1 MGSEKFEEE
10 KKQLMIQ
17 YATSAVKYGGG
28 NVMGMYYWSAYNGLG
43 H

>member
-10 KKQLMIQ
+10 KKQIQ
-17 YATSAVKYGGG
+17 YVTSAVKYGGG
-28 NVMGMYYWSAYNGLG
+28 NVMGMYCWSAFNGLG